1 MAPPSWISVN
11 EFVNV
16 RLRRENTGAKPERGT
31 LPQAMSKEAYCA
43 FLSAVP
49 SSKHT
54 HTHLRTFSLP
64 PPSSSVDALVQ
75 PIDNGPKEKERRKQ
89 LRNPLPPLFTLASF
103 VNLCKVREREFLAV
117 PLSKECG
124 TTNISTASFSPSPF
138 DYSPLKS
145 HHTVYTQ
152 EVLWQGQ
159 PASALQPG
167 IYWQFHF
174 AVDNGSLLSSFAWG
188 NIFIGLGNVTF
199 WGEF

>member
-11 EFVNV
+11 VFVNV

-54 HTHLRTFSLP
+54 HTLLRTFSLF
-64 PPSSSVDALVQ
+64 PPSSSIDALVQ

-103 VNLCKVREREFLAV
+103 VNLCKVRERVFGC
-117 PLSKECG
+117 PCLSKECG
-124 TTNISTASFSPSPF
+124 TTNISAASFPPPSIILLLRATIRCIHRRSFGKANLLPRFSLEFIGNFILLLTMDPF
-138 DYSPLKS
+138 C
-145 HHTVYTQ
+145 
-152 EVLWQGQ
+152 
-159 PASALQPG
+159 
-167 IYWQFHF
+167 
-174 AVDNGSLLSSFAWG
+174 LLSPG
-188 NIFIGLGNVTF
+188 VIFSLD
-199 WGEF
+199 